1 MMFDKKAVFIKDDLG
16 NVTEVL
22 EVHSFHDP
30 SEYASFSNNAKAVK
44 EANAKKD
51 KEEKE
56 KEAEQKEKEQK
67 EALQISY
74 YSKWRFIFVCDG
86 IVNDWQIGDV
96 NVKDELKDKAL
107 ELRNTAISSPSLSC
121 EEWLSA
127 DEEIKKR
134 YEAIF
139 GRFE

>member
-1 MMFDKKAVFIKDDLG
+1 MFDKKAVFLKDDLG

-30 SEYASFSNNAKAVK
+30 SEYASFSNNAKAQK

-67 EALQISY
+67 EALQTAY
-74 YSKWRFIFVCDG
+74 YSKWRFILVCDEL
-86 IVNDWQIGDV
+86 VNDWQIGNG
-96 NVKDELKDKAL
+96 NVSDELKDKAL
-107 ELRNTAISSPSLSC
+107 ELRNSALASASSLC
-121 EEWLSA
+121 EEWLNTDTA
-127 DEEIKKR
+127 IKKR
-134 YEAIF
+134 YEEIF
-139 GRFE
+139 GRLE